1 VQERAE
7 ALKEPRILAFLCKWC
22 AYAGADLAGTTRR
35 HYNPNLV
42 SIRLTCSGRIDPAHV
57 FEALA
62 EGYDGVLIGGCHPGT
77 CHYMTGNYKAS
88 RRVALLQRMLKQM
101 GIPSQRVRLEWISAS
116 ESDKFVA
123 VVNEMIDALRKLE
136 SASLLGQRELKPIPK
151 AAGAS
156 K

>member
-1 VQERAE
+1 M
-7 ALKEPRILAFLCKWC
+7 KEPRILAFLCKWC
-22 AYAGADLAGTTRR
+22 AYAGADLAGTTRK

-42 SIRLTCSGRIDPAHV
+42 SIRLTCSGRIDPTHV
-57 FEALA
+57 LEALA

-101 GIPSQRVRLEWISAS
+101 GVPSQRVRLEWISAS
-116 ESDKFVA
+116 ESDKFVT
-123 VVNEMIDALRKLE
+123 VVNGMIDALRKLE
-136 SASLLGQRELKPIPK
+136 PTSPLGQRELKPVPRSG
-151 AAGAS
+151 GAS